1 MSNSTLDGHQLV
13 DFALTRE
20 RGKAPAIELNPLEN
34 QTDWNEQTGLAHLIK
49 GLVGRYRNP
58 TSHQTRL
65 LRQAGRPIL
74 ELMPPT
80 VSGEPELPITATAF
94 DQTGAI
100 TADFTLSDPDA
111 P

>member
-1 MSNSTLDGHQLV
+1 L
-13 DFALTRE
+13 FF
-20 RGKAPAIELNPLEN
+20 
-34 QTDWNEQTGLAHLIK
+34 
-49 GLVGRYRNP
+49 
-58 TSHQTRL
+58 
-65 LRQAGRPIL
+65 L

-100 TADFTLSDPDA
+100 TADFTLSEPDA